1 MHNLSG
7 RLELQKKKIKTQ
19 HQSCNLRNI
28 IKVKCCKKIEKNVSK
43 FVERGIKIFAAVYTT
58 NDFMLA

>member
-7 RLELQKKKIKTQ
+7 RLELQKKKNK
-19 HQSCNLRNI
+19 HNI
-28 IKVKCCKKIEKNVSK
+28 IMQSKEYSQSQCCKKIEKNVSK

-58 NDFMLA
+58 NDIMLA

>member
-7 RLELQKKKIKTQ
+7 RLELQKKKNQ
-19 HQSCNLRNI
+19 HNINHAIYGNQSQ
-28 IKVKCCKKIEKNVSK
+28 CCKKIEKNVSK